1 VEDRP
6 LIEARGVTYAIGA
19 KRLLEDVSVTVAPGE
34 VLAVVGPNGA
44 GKSTLRKIL
53 TGDLAPTRGQVFM
66 DGRLLTDWSNRERAR
81 IRAVLPQ
88 DSTLSFPFVVSEV
101 VLMGRT
107 PHLRGG
113 ETARDYEIA
122 ADALRAVEAEH
133 LTGRL
138 YPTLSGGERQRVQ
151 LARVL
156 AQIWEAPEQGP
167 RYLLLDEPTANLDL
181 AHQHVTLKVVRRFA
195 DEGIGAMVIVHD
207 LNLAAQYADRIVMLK
222 AGLVVASGLQSEVL
236 TKTIIKQVLNL
247 SVIVMAHPRASYSIV
262 IPDRGED

>member
-1 VEDRP
+1 M
-6 LIEARGVTYAIGA
+6 IEAHGVTYAIGA
-19 KRLLEDVSVTVAPGE
+19 KRLLADVTVTVAPGE

-53 TGDLAPTRGQVFM
+53 TGDLVPTSGEVFM
-66 DGRLLTDWSNRERAR
+66 GDRPLGDWTAKERAR
-81 IRAVLPQ
+81 VRAVLPQ

-107 PHLRGG
+107 PHLRGA

-122 ADALRAVEAEH
+122 AESLHAVEAEH
-133 LTGRL
+133 LTDRL

-156 AQIWEAPEQGP
+156 AQIWETTDAGP

-181 AHQHVTLKVVRRFA
+181 AHQHVTLRIVRRFA
-195 DEGIGAMVIVHD
+195 AEGVGAMVIVHD
-207 LNLAAQYADRIVMLK
+207 LNLAAQYADRVVILNQGHDVAAGMPADVFTPDIIQQTFDLPVMVMPHPQ
-222 AGLVVASGLQSEVL
+222 AHRVV
-236 TKTIIKQVLNL
+236 
-247 SVIVMAHPRASYSIV
+247 V
-262 IPDRGED
+262 IPTESSRS